1 MINGINDEVILGAR
15 LFLAP
20 LFLIFGWRK
29 LRDYPGEPRHAP
41 ERSRGYGTDQ
51 HAALGQR

>member
-1 MINGINDEVILGAR
+1 MFRLSEISWIANVMMSGVNDEVILGAR

-29 LRDYPGEPRHAP
+29 LRDYPAI
-41 ERSRGYGTDQ
+41 ER
-51 HAALGQR
+51 